1 MLKCM
6 RLVSFMF
13 LLFLILVPSVEA
25 VQISAPY
32 DTVGVGDTFT
42 IPISITGATDL
53 TAWQFEL
60 AFNPAILQANF
71 VEEGTFL
78 SSFGPTLYLA
88 GFIDNNAGLISGVAD
103 FYIDLPPNPSG
114 DGVLA
119 NIDFVAIAP
128 ITPGVSPLTFSNV
141 FLNWLDSGFDISNGQ
156 ITVTGT
162 TSVPEPTTL
171 VLLVIG
177 LVPLGLQRLV
187 INRKRFTSTR
197 NH

>member
-1 MLKCM
+1 MLKSM
-6 RLVSFMF
+6 RLVSFLF
-13 LLFLILVPSVEA
+13 LLFVILVPSVEA
-25 VQISAPY
+25 DQISAPY
-32 DTVGVGDTFT
+32 QTVGVGDIFT

-53 TAWQFEL
+53 TAWQFDL
-60 AFNPAILQANF
+60 AFNPAIVQVNS
-71 VEEGTFL
+71 VNEGTFL
-78 SSFGPTLYLA
+78 SAFGQTMYVP
-88 GFIDNNAGLISGVAD
+88 GFIDNTAGLISGVAD
-103 FYIDLPPNPSG
+103 AYIDLAPNPSG

-119 NIDFVAIAP
+119 NIEFVALAP
-128 ITPGVSPLTFSNV
+128 GISSLNFSNV

-187 INRKRFTSTR
+187 RNRKRFNATR
-197 NH
+197 KY